1 MASAPKM
8 AAAGSASQA
17 SQVTQRSAE
26 FASDVVAGLRHPGQ
40 KELPSKY
47 LYDEIGSA
55 LFDVICLLPEYG
67 LSRAGMRLL
76 AQHSSEVV
84 DQLPGRVVVAE
95 LGSGSGQKTRWLLE
109 ALARRQR
116 VNYYPID
123 ISSSAL
129 FRCQQELGHMDMVSI
144 VGFERAYLDGL
155 QEVAA
160 RRREDERLLVLF
172 LGSTIGNF
180 DRPAGD
186 QFLREVRAI
195 LRKEDA
201 LLLATDLQKPFPVL
215 KMAYDDPIGVTAAFN
230 MNLLARINREI
241 GGDFDLSRFEHTV
254 RYDEIEQ
261 RIEMHLRSTAWQRVK
276 IRDAGFQC
284 YLREGE
290 TIWTESSH
298 KYNPEEVIR
307 MGERTG
313 YRCVRQ
319 WFDTEW
325 AFAQNL
331 FLAV

>member
-1 MASAPKM
+1 MGTVPRMATSVATND
-8 AAAGSASQA
+8 ALSDFS
-17 SQVTQRSAE
+17 
-26 FASDVVAGLRHPGQ
+26 SDVVLGLSQTGQ

-47 LYDEIGSA
+47 LYDEVGSA

-76 AQHSSEVV
+76 QRHAEEIV
-84 DQLPGRVVVAE
+84 DLVPGRVVVAE

-123 ISSSAL
+123 ISRSAL
-129 FRCQQELGHMDMVSI
+129 FRCQQELGQMDMVSI
-144 VGFERAYLDGL
+144 VGFERAYLEGL
-155 QEVAA
+155 REVAA
-160 RRREDERLLVLF
+160 RRRDGERLLVLF

-195 LRKEDA
+195 LSAGDV
-201 LLLATDLQKPFPVL
+201 LLLATDLEKPMPVL
-215 KMAYDDPIGVTAAFN
+215 ELAYDDPAGVTAAFN
-230 MNLLARINREI
+230 KNLLARINRELEA
-241 GGDFDLSRFEHTV
+241 DFDLSRFQHV
-254 RYDEIEQ
+254 ARYDESER
-261 RIEMHLRSTAWQRVK
+261 RIEMHLRSTVWQRVT
-276 IRDAGFQC
+276 IRKAGFRF

-298 KYNPEEVIR
+298 KYDPGAVIR

-313 YRCVRQ
+313 YRCEKQ
-319 WFDTEW
+319 WFDSEW
-325 AFAQNL
+325 PLAQNL
-331 FLAV
+331 FFAV